1 MEHRLILPGTGGPEV
16 VVEHQFMRIPEVYV
30 DGQEVEREFERGR
43 PYWPI
48 ETSAGPKRLFL
59 RGSITGLQGAVDG
72 QLIRIERPLAIWEVV
87 LALLPFALVGL
98 GFAGGAIGLVASAL
112 DLQLVRRPWPTAV
125 RIGVLLGVFALGLVL
140 TLTVL
145 RLTAPPSG

>member
-1 MEHRLILPGTGGPEV
+1 VEHRLVLPGTGGPEV
-16 VVEHQFMRIPEVYV
+16 VVDHRFMRIPEVYV

-72 QLIRIERPLAIWEVV
+72 QLIRIERPLAIWELV

-98 GFAGGAIGLVASAL
+98 GFAGGAIGLVAAAL
-112 DLQLVRRPWPTAV
+112 GLQLVRRPWSTPI
-125 RIGVLLGVFALGLVL
+125 RIGVLLGVFVAGLVL
-140 TLTVL
+140 TVAVL
-145 RLTAPPSG
+145 GLTAARSG